1 MFSLKHIR
9 LHNFRCFE
17 DSRIEFS
24 PDVTVLVARNGLGKT
39 ALLDAIAQAL
49 GLFVDDLAE
58 TTQWRGFN
66 KSDVRR
72 LRSSEQG
79 MAQSNLVEL
88 DAAADINGH
97 HIAWRRSMR
106 AGSRHAR
113 TSRKDARALMDSA
126 KAFRDRLASEGA
138 ERGDAVTLPLI
149 SYYGTGRRWGDRGT
163 KARRSAAAPKNPRC
177 RGYTDCLAGSANPSL
192 FSDWFDSMFRAAA
205 EAPVSGF
212 QQANRPERLLA
223 AVTHAVDRVLEPATE
238 WRVLHWDPAE
248 EQLLLRHPTRGDLP
262 LSLLSD
268 GVRNTVALVAD
279 VAHRCARLNPH
290 FGENTAQMTP
300 GILLI
305 DEVDLHLHPEW
316 QQSIVE
322 MLATAFPRLQLIVST
337 HSPQVLST
345 VDVSTIRIISL
356 ENGNAQ
362 FRTPQFQTKG
372 VESADILAAI
382 MGVDPV
388 PKVREARWLSDYR
401 ALIEEGKEDG
411 QQAIELMQR
420 LEAHFGKQHPL
431 MLECAR
437 LIRFSRFKRNRLG
450 EEGKNA
456 QT

>member
-1 MFSLKHIR
+1 MFRLSDMRIR
-9 LHNFRCFE
+9 NFRCFE
-17 DSRIEFS
+17 DSGIEFGTNL
-24 PDVTVLVARNGLGKT
+24 TVLVARNGLGKT
-39 ALLDAIAQAL
+39 ALLDAIALAL
-49 GLFVDDLAE
+49 GLFVDKVAG
-58 TTQWRGFN
+58 TTQWRGFDKN
-66 KSDVRR
+66 DVRR
-72 LRSSEQG
+72 LPNAEQG
-79 MAQSNLVEL
+79 MIQTSVVEV

-97 HIAWRRSMR
+97 RISWHRSMR
-106 AGSRHAR
+106 ADSDRAR
-113 TSRKDARALMDSA
+113 TSTKDARSLMDSA
-126 KAFRDRLASEGA
+126 ADLRSRLASDGA

-149 SYYGTGRRWGDRGT
+149 SYYGTGRQWGRRAA
-163 KARRSAAAPKNPRC
+163 KARRSMVAPTNLRC
-177 RGYTDCLAGSANPSL
+177 RGYIDCLAGSANFRL
-192 FSDWFDSMFRAAA
+192 FSDWFDSMFREAG

-212 QQANRPERLLA
+212 QQVNRPERLLA
-223 AVTHAVDRVLEPATE
+223 AVAHAVDQVLEPATQ
-238 WRVLHWDPAE
+238 WRVLHWDLAE

-290 FGENTAQMTP
+290 FGEDTAQMTP

-316 QQSIVE
+316 QQSIIE
-322 MLATAFPRLQLIVST
+322 ILAVAFPRLQLIVST

-345 VDVSTIRIISL
+345 VDVSAIRIITL
-356 ENGNAQ
+356 ANGNAQ

-411 QQAIELMQR
+411 QQAIELKQR
-420 LEAHFGKQHPL
+420 LQSHFGKEHPL